1 MSDIRL
7 SIIIPVYNVEAYL
20 AQCLDSVYRQDIPED
35 EYEVICVDDCSPDNS
50 LLILESYASAHN
62 NMIIVK
68 NAENRK
74 LGGARNAGMDVAS
87 GRYVMYIDSDDF
99 IDDNVLGR
107 LCSIAEQDDLD
118 VLHFDY
124 ETFPEKRK
132 LRKVGSTEIMTGP
145 DMFFDMR
152 FIWFHDLVT
161 AWRKLY
167 KRTFLLENRISF
179 AEHIMFEDNDY
190 AILVFA
196 NALKAK
202 HVQIDAYHYRNNP
215 DSITRTKCS
224 SQHISYWMDLCN
236 RLIKIKEHF
245 IEQKKDIRFQ
255 KLLEDFIRYEIHHVL
270 ESTKSCEQ
278 KYKVEARKI
287 VKHGINTVLKPY
299 MSRRLYYKL
308 KLGIIK

>member
-167 KRTFLLENRISF
+167 RREFLLNNKIAF

-202 HVQIDAYHYRNNP
+202 HVQIDAYRYRKNP
-215 DSITRTKCS
+215 DSITRTRCS
-224 SQHISYWMDLCN
+224 SQHISYWMDLCH
-236 RLIKIKEHF
+236 RLVIIKEHF

-270 ESTKSCEQ
+270 NSSKLCEQ
-278 KYKVEARKI
+278 KYKAEARKI
-287 VKHGINTVLKPY
+287 VKHGINSELKPY
-299 MSRRLYYKL
+299 MSKRLYYQL

>member
-50 LLILESYASAHN
+50 LNILESYASIHN
-62 NMIIVK
+62 NMTIIK

-74 LGGARNAGMDVAS
+74 LGGARNAGMDVAT
-87 GRYVMYIDSDDF
+87 GRYVMFIDSDDF
-99 IDDNVLGR
+99 VDDNVLGR

-124 ETFPEKRK
+124 EVFPEKK
-132 LRKVGSTEIMTGP
+132 NLRKVGSTEIMTGP
-145 DMFFDMR
+145 DMFFDKR

-196 NALKAK
+196 NALKVR
-202 HVQIDAYHYRNNP
+202 HTQINAYHYRNNP
-215 DSITRTKCS
+215 DSITRAGCS
-224 SQHISYWMDLCN
+224 SKHISYWMDLCH
-236 RLIKIKEHF
+236 RLVKIKEHF
-245 IEQKKDIRFQ
+245 IEQNKDIRFQ
-255 KLLEDFIRYEIHHVL
+255 KVLGDFIRYEIHHVL
-270 ESTKSCEQ
+270 DSTKSCEQ
-278 KYKVEARKI
+278 KYKVEARQI
-287 VKHGINTVLKPY
+287 VKHGINVALKPY
-299 MSRRLYYKL
+299 MSKRVYYKL